1 MILLE
6 THLHN
11 CEISPCACVTAQEI
25 PQIYKN
31 AGYQALAVTNHFSA
45 YALSLQEGETSQDK
59 AKNFLRYSKLL
70 IDEAK
75 KIGLKAFLGM
85 EVTLARY
92 QWQDYL
98 VYGDIEQGIL
108 EHPAL
113 YTYTQESL
121 FELGKKYGWAIFQAH
136 PFRSGCTLGLPKY
149 MHGIEVYNGL
159 HCSEEIYRRSVNFCQ
174 NNNLNMLAGGDFHNI
189 GHQGKAGIYIPEDI
203 DTDKQLVD
211 YLINNQPEL
220 FISDNY

>member
-11 CEISPCACVTAQEI
+11 CETSPCARLTAQEI
-25 PQIYKN
+25 PPIYKDS
-31 AGYQALAVTNHFSA
+31 GYQALAVTNHFSA
-45 YALSLQEGETSQDK
+45 YALSLQDGETLQDK

-70 IDEAK
+70 IDETK
-75 KIGLKAFLGM
+75 KVGLKAFLSM

-98 VYGDIEQGIL
+98 VFGDIEQAIL

-113 YTYTQESL
+113 YSYTQAQL
-121 FELGKKYGWAIFQAH
+121 FDLAQKYGWAVFQAH
-136 PFRSGCTLGLPKY
+136 PFRPGCTLGLPKY
-149 MHGIEVYNGL
+149 MHGIEVYNGI
-159 HCSEEIYRRSVNFCQ
+159 HNSEEVYRRSVNYCK
-174 NNNLNMLAGGDFHNI
+174 NNNLKMIAGGDFHDI
-189 GHQGKAGIYIPEDI
+189 GHQGKAGIYIPDDI
-203 DTDKQLVD
+203 DTEKQLAD

-220 FISDNY
+220 FITNNY